1 MLESFKSSSKKNCRM
16 DHPKKGGENIPPGN
30 TNYIQFPPEEN
41 RIGRDQNRESG
52 TAGEQQGRCQEQRDV
67 QPPPSSEPPSNDR
80 KQILLKSNNFM
91 KAKEKL
97 DKKEQ
102 SKQVKMK
109 TWNSSSL
116 KKKKPLNH
124 FNGKTPKS
132 STKNNKKP
140 MRYPNQ
146 NSKENSV
153 ITEYENETTNEA
165 KVPNLKEKEKVE
177 FERKGFKRKSASV
190 DKVRVDKKKDS
201 RISTVLKVFT
211 MEKKNPSSVSVTEN
225 ADLMMTGES
234 VKDKYI
240 TTNYGPREVL
250 EDAGNDSPPLVHF
263 GNIPQDVD
271 LVGKTTVSVTRV
283 INFYLHLDRNEN
295 YQSQGDLQVKI
306 GSTRGKRRRKVLW

>member
-1 MLESFKSSSKKNCRM
+1 
-16 DHPKKGGENIPPGN
+16 
-30 TNYIQFPPEEN
+30 
-41 RIGRDQNRESG
+41 
-52 TAGEQQGRCQEQRDV
+52 
-67 QPPPSSEPPSNDR
+67 
-80 KQILLKSNNFM
+80 M

-132 STKNNKKP
+132 STKNSKKP

-153 ITEYENETTNEA
+153 NTEYENETTNEA
-165 KVPNLKEKEKVE
+165 KVPNVKEKEKVE

-283 INFYLHLDRNEN
+283 IQFYSHLYRNEN